1 MIYKV
6 TIYENIN
13 NTYEVK
19 FFSNKKHAIQ
29 FGKNYEK
36 QSYACDMGYSVEY
49 SYKLDTFNTP
59 KTKKDFLS
67 FLNVYGSS
75 F

>member
-13 NTYEVK
+13 NPHEVR
-19 FFSNKKHAIQ
+19 FFSNKKHAIK
-29 FGKNYEK
+29 FGKNYKK

-49 SYKLDTFNTP
+49 SYTLDTFNTP
-59 KTKKDFLS
+59 KTKKDFLY
-67 FLNVYGSS
+67 FLNVYAS
-75 F
+75 

>member
-1 MIYKV
+1 MIYKI
-6 TIYENIN
+6 TIYENSN
-13 NTYEVK
+13 NTYKVK

-36 QSYACDMGYSVEY
+36 KSYSCDMGYSVEY
-49 SYKLDTFNTP
+49 SYKLETFNTP

-67 FLNVYGSS
+67 FLNMYAN
-75 F
+75 